1 MEHIIFVAAFAGGL
15 VCGLFGTLI
24 KLGQQEG
31 NREDYTIKIGLLKA
45 EKQKLQDKL
54 VYSDSLLET
63 ANSECHRLQQK
74 LHAATVE
81 IQKLHD
87 LNTDLR
93 IVIRDTDTAL
103 QLVRKA
109 Q

>member
-1 MEHIIFVAAFAGGL
+1 MEHIIFVAAFAGGF

-45 EKQKLQDKL
+45 ENQKLQDKL
-54 VYSDSLLET
+54 IYSDSLLET
-63 ANSECHRLQQK
+63 SNAECHRLQQK
-74 LHAATVE
+74 LHAANVE

-93 IVIRDTDTAL
+93 TVIRDTDTAL